1 MSKGK
6 GKAEKDADSG
16 GKSNKKGGMMKIII
30 GAVLLLG
37 LGAGGAY
44 GAFAMG
50 VFGERGG
57 AEEPDTPKLVL
68 KGEEELYPLPGAE
81 KEKEGA
87 PQVYGDG
94 GSKYRTAYYNFS
106 DEFTSNLAGGTALVQ
121 VSLAASTNYD
131 GRVLMWLQEHETAL
145 RSRVLAELAATDEM
159 SLIEVHGK
167 EELQKRLA
175 KAMNEVLEERE
186 GFGGVE
192 NVYFRSFIVQ

>member
-1 MSKGK
+1 MSDAKTDT
-6 GKAEKDADSG
+6 AEPK
-16 GKSNKKGGMMKIII
+16 KKGGFMKKALI
-30 GAVLLLG
+30 ALVL
-37 LGAGGAY
+37 LGAGGGGTY

-50 VFGERGG
+50 MLGSAGHEK
-57 AEEPDTPKLVL
+57 EDDTPKLVM
-68 KGEEELYPLPGAE
+68 KGEEDPYPFGGV
-81 KEKEGA
+81 EGA
-87 PQVYGDG
+87 KDKIEVVHGTG
-94 GSKYRTAYYNFS
+94 GSKYRTAYYNFG
-106 DEFTSNLAGGTALVQ
+106 DEFTSNLAGGAALVQ

-159 SLIEVHGK
+159 TLIGVSGK
-167 EELQKRLA
+167 EELQKRLT